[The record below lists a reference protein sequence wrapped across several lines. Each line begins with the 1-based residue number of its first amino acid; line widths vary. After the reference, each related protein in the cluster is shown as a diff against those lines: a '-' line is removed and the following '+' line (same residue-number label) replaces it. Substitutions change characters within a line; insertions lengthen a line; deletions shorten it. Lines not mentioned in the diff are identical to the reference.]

1 MNRRI
6 IKTKELNGLVSVLCR
21 NISSQSWRPEYIV
34 GVNQSGLVP
43 AVMLSNWLNVP
54 MYALSTEESNLWMA
68 EDAYGYNLDAGKRIL
83 LVDSLNDDGEAFNHI
98 MLDWAAGCLPNDQR
112 WEDGIWNSNVR
123 FAAVVDRLSSKCR
136 VGMDY
141 IGEEMDSDIPVEFPW
156 QSWWT

>member
-1 MNRRI
+1 MNKRI
-6 IKTKELNGLVSVLCR
+6 IKTKELNGLVAKICR

-34 GVNQSGLVP
+34 GINQSGLVP

-68 EDAYGYNLDAGKRIL
+68 EDAYGHNLDLRKEIL
-83 LVDSLNDDGEAFNHI
+83 VVDSLNDDGEAFNHI
-98 MLDWAAGCLPNDQR
+98 MLDWAGGCFPNDER
-112 WEDGIWNSNVR
+112 WEDGIWNYNVR
-123 FAAVVDRLSSKCR
+123 FAAVIDRLSSKCR

-141 IGEEMDSDIPVEFPW
+141 VGEEIDSDIPVEFPW